1 MGEVLERTIPSDVTA
16 DRLLSVAIDIGEA
29 MLRNG
34 AEVHRVEDTISRL
47 CGAYGSAKTEI
58 FVIPTV
64 IIAALTLGDG
74 TRSSQIRRVSISRYR
89 MYKIELYNNI
99 SRKACEELPS
109 LETLEGM
116 VREAKT
122 KRGYP
127 LWLIT
132 LGAAVG
138 TGAFAVFFG
147 GTWRDGIVAA
157 IIGAVLALLE
167 RLQIRKVNDFAQ
179 IAIQCFIAGVLAYA
193 LVLAGIG
200 QNVDKIM
207 IGTIMYSI
215 PGLAFGIA
223 VRDLFYGDFFS
234 GALKIIHSC
243 LVSLMVAF
251 GYVLAMLVFSG
262 VAI

>member
-138 TGAFAVFFG
+138 TDGLEAVIQ
-147 GTWRDGIVAA
+147 RPR
-157 IIGAVLALLE
+157 LE
-167 RLQIRKVNDFAQ
+167 R
-179 IAIQCFIAGVLAYA
+179 
-193 LVLAGIG
+193 
-200 QNVDKIM
+200 
-207 IGTIMYSI
+207 
-215 PGLAFGIA
+215 
-223 VRDLFYGDFFS
+223 
-234 GALKIIHSC
+234 
-243 LVSLMVAF
+243 
-251 GYVLAMLVFSG
+251 
-262 VAI
+262 

>member
-1 MGEVLERTIPSDVTA
+1 MDEVSTREIPSDVTA
-16 DRLLSVAIDIGEA
+16 DRLLSIAIDIGEA

-34 AEVHRVEDTISRL
+34 AEVHRVEDTMSRL
-47 CGAYGSAKTEI
+47 CNAYGSAKTEI

-64 IIAALTLGDG
+64 IIAALTFRDG
-74 TRSSQIRRVSISRYR
+74 TRSSQIRRVPISRYR
-89 MYKIELYNNI
+89 MYKIEIYNNI

-109 LETLEGM
+109 LDELEGM
-116 VREAKT
+116 IKEAKS

-132 LGAAVG
+132 LGSAVA
-138 TGAFAVFFG
+138 TGSFAVFFG

-157 IIGAVLALLE
+157 IIGALLALSE
-167 RLQIRKVNDFAQ
+167 PLQIRKVNDFAQ
-179 IAIQCFIAGVLAYA
+179 IAIQCFLAGVLAYV

-215 PGLAFGIA
+215 PGLAFGVA

-234 GALKIIHSC
+234 GALKILHSC
-243 LVSLMVAF
+243 LVALMVAF